1 MRIALV
7 FSLILAV
14 LTVVFALQNDEPM
27 VVDFLFFNTTGSTA
41 LVLIVTFTLGVVVG
55 LLSTLPG
62 RIRDK
67 RQLKKFKKDNSPSS
81 GPTFTTG
88 PEASSTPPPR
98 KSSGTSSPSGSS
110 GSSGS
115 GSSGSGSS
123 GSGSGRSAS

>member
-7 FSLILAV
+7 FSLLLAV

-27 VVDFLFFNTTGSTA
+27 VVDFLFFNTEGSTA
-41 LVLIVTFTLGVVVG
+41 LVLIVTFALGVVVG

-67 RQLKKFKKDNSPSS
+67 RQLKKLKKGDSPSS

-98 KSSGTSSPSGSS
+98 KSPGSSGTSSSPGTGASGASGSS
-110 GSSGS
+110 GPSGS
-115 GSSGSGSS
+115 
-123 GSGSGRSAS
+123 AS

>member
-7 FSLILAV
+7 FSLLLAV

-27 VVDFLFFNTTGSTA
+27 VVDFLFFNTEGSTA
-41 LVLIVTFTLGVVVG
+41 LVLIVTFALGVVVG

-67 RQLKKFKKDNSPSS
+67 RQLKKLKKGDSPSS

-98 KSSGTSSPSGSS
+98 KSPGSSGTSSSPGTGASGASGSS

-115 GSSGSGSS
+115 
-123 GSGSGRSAS
+123 AS